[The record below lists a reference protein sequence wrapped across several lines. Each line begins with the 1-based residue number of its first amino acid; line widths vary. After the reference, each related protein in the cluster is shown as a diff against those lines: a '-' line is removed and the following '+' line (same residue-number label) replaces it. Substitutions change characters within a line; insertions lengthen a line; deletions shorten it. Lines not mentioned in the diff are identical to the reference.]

1 MLFKQIIGQDT
12 IKKQLIQSVQSNRIP
27 HAQLFIGP
35 QGSGKLPL
43 AIAYAQYINCTNKQN
58 GDACGDC
65 SSCKK
70 ISKLAHPDLHFV
82 FPVKRASQAK
92 PETSDDYLESWREE
106 LLENPYI
113 NPRRWY
119 QRLNLENKQGII
131 PAQESNS
138 IIRKLNYKSYE
149 ADYKTMVIWLP
160 ERMHPSTANKLLKL
174 IEEPPPQTLFLMVS
188 ENSDMLLSTIL
199 SRTQKIRVPKID
211 DASML
216 ASLTDQFSLDEPK
229 AREITRLANGSYLNA
244 LHFIQ
249 TDDES
254 KAHLERFVSLM
265 RLAYQKDVVELLAWT
280 DQTAPI
286 GRENLKSFLQYAAR
300 MIRENFMLNLKL
312 NDITYLTREEQDFS
326 TKFSRFIHPANAS
339 RIYEEFNRAHR
350 DIQMN
355 AHTKTVLL
363 DLAVQLIKLLRI

>member
-1 MLFKQIIGQDT
+1 MLFKQIIGQET
-12 IKKQLIQSVQSNRIP
+12 IKKQLIQSVKSNRIP

-43 AIAYAQYINCTNKQN
+43 AIAYARYINCTNKQN
-58 GDACGDC
+58 GDACGEC

-82 FPVKRASQAK
+82 FPVKRASESK

-113 NPRRWY
+113 SPRRWY

-149 ADYKTMVIWLP
+149 AEYKIMILWLP
-160 ERMHPSTANKLLKL
+160 ERMHPTTSNKLLKM
-174 IEEPPPQTLFLMVS
+174 IEEPPPKTLFLMVS
-188 ENSDMLLSTIL
+188 ENSDMLLNTIL

-211 DASML
+211 DESMF
-216 ASLTDQFSLDEPK
+216 ASLSQQFGLDEQK
-229 AREITRLANGSYLNA
+229 AREITHLANGSYLNA

-249 TDDES
+249 TDEES
-254 KAHLERFVSLM
+254 KAHFERFVSLM
-265 RLAYQKDVVELLAWT
+265 RLAYQRKVVELLGWT
-280 DQTAPI
+280 DETAPI

-312 NDITYLTREEQDFS
+312 NDITYLTREEKEFS
-326 TKFSRFIHPANAS
+326 TKFSRFIHSNNAR

-355 AHTKTVLL
+355 AHAKTVLF
-363 DLAVQLIKLLRI
+363 DLSVQLIKLLRI